1 MFKSSSYKKN
11 LLRRAAGW
19 KPSFLITID
28 TEGDNCWESQDEI
41 ETRNAGFLPRF
52 QSLCEAHGLSPT
64 YLTNYEMVQDEY
76 YREFAA
82 DCLRRGKAEIGMHLH
97 AWNNPPHIPL
107 TSDDR
112 KFKPYLMEYPEP
124 VMLEKIRTITR
135 MLEDFFQ
142 VKVRS
147 HRSGRWAFNSPY
159 AKMLASEGYDVDCSV
174 VPGCSWKYHIGKP
187 DGQGGSDYR
196 KFPRKEYF
204 LDLDDISRPGRSRL
218 LEIPVSSYDRNAFIK
233 RVLLA
238 GLPDGIGEKVMNR
251 LVPGPIIL
259 RPNGSNLMDLLEI
272 VDDAMNG
279 GHSCVEFMIHSSE
292 LMPGGS
298 IYFRTESEVEKLYEE
313 LEALFSRVSGDFT
326 GMTLSEHYDRLVA
339 DGSAV
344 SKAV

>member
-1 MFKSSSYKKN
+1 MFKSSSDKKN

-28 TEGDNCWESQDEI
+28 TEGDNCWESEGEP
-41 ETRNAGFLPRF
+41 ETRNARFLPRF

-64 YLTNYEMVQDEY
+64 YLTNYEMMQDEF

-97 AWNNPPHIPL
+97 AWNNPPLIPL

-124 VMLEKIRTITR
+124 VMIEKIRTITR
-135 MLEDFFQ
+135 ILEDFFQ
-142 VKVRS
+142 VKMRS

-174 VPGCSWKYHIGKP
+174 VPGFSWKHHPGKP
-187 DGQGGSDYR
+187 DGPGGSDYR
-196 KFPRKEYF
+196 KFPRREYF
-204 LDLDDISRPGRSRL
+204 LNLDDISRPGISRL

-233 RVLLA
+233 RVFLA
-238 GLPDGIGEKVMNR
+238 GFPDRIRERVMHR
-251 LVPGPIIL
+251 LGPGLIIL
-259 RPNGSNLMDLLEI
+259 RPDGRNLTGLLEI
-272 VDDAMNG
+272 VENAVIK
-279 GHSCVEFMIHSSE
+279 GHSCLEFMIHSSE

-298 IYFRTESEVEKLYEE
+298 IYFRTEPEVEKLYED
-313 LEALFSRVSGDFT
+313 LEALFSRVSSDFT